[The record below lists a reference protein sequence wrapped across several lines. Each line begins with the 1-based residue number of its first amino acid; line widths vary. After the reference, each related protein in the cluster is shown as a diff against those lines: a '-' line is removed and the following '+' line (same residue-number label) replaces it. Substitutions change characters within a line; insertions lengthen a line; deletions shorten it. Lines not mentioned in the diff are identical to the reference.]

1 MPWEE
6 GAVLGNNFL
15 YTSHRLTLQLLP
27 RASALS
33 AQLLTPRQIL
43 SAPADAQGTER
54 LPSARG
60 RVLGT
65 NNGTMPKVS
74 SLCQI
79 WDRPISNSAKYAAH
93 STGVRDF
100 FQCE

>member
-33 AQLLTPRQIL
+33 AQAPHTQADL

-54 LPSARG
+54 LPRG
-60 RVLGT
+60 RGRAGSLGQT
-65 NNGTMPKVS
+65 MAQCPRSHHFAKCGTETY
-74 SLCQI
+74 L
-79 WDRPISNSAKYAAH
+79 
-93 STGVRDF
+93 
-100 FQCE
+100 